1 MLQLFK
7 SGVQIKIG
15 SFVMPLTSDIRS
27 HSFNLGVEVVRA
39 RIVAN
44 GRGDITVGGET
55 VSIVYDSTNGRF
67 SSSGGN
73 GGLLSELLLLG
84 FNSGPRALGERML
97 SMLSDSG
104 EAQSQESIQDKI
116 SQCKFPVSSGNFQC
130 PPESIQCPITLERPE
145 EGVFVKNSDSSA
157 VCCLFDFDA
166 FSRLASE
173 GSYHPLT
180 REPITASMI
189 ISPDKCVYDPIKGN
203 FIIKDS

>member
-1 MLQLFK
+1 
-7 SGVQIKIG
+7 
-15 SFVMPLTSDIRS
+15 
-27 HSFNLGVEVVRA
+27 
-39 RIVAN
+39 
-44 GRGDITVGGET
+44 
-55 VSIVYDSTNGRF
+55 
-67 SSSGGN
+67 
-73 GGLLSELLLLG
+73 
-84 FNSGPRALGERML
+84 
-97 SMLSDSG
+97 DSG